1 MLVALAAAGLAL
13 MLRASTA
20 GAGRTATPVHT
31 HKQLFVDGAWIEA
44 SENVVLTMNSPH
56 QTGERLV
63 VADQPWE
70 KGAKISCYNSVLKED
85 GPDGP
90 RIRLWYDVLLDK
102 PAGYPG
108 DRRAVAYA
116 ESRDGIHFRKPILG
130 LVAKDGSTQNN
141 LVMPADLER
150 LALAGG
156 SVMRDENPKCPPGE
170 RYKSWAKLY
179 AKRRQGP
186 PTQGGGGFP
195 VEEKGGNRMWYSPD
209 GLRWTLYPPPT
220 GLRGSDTQPSW
231 FWDKRI
237 GRYLG
242 YSREWVELT
251 PGRTA
256 RMVGYNES
264 DDMLHWDNFAL
275 AIGVDEADAAVPLD
289 WGPGSGRVITE
300 REASQIADQPGATR
314 GGDSAYFA
322 ASMDVYGTGVFKYA
336 EAEDV
341 YFSLVP
347 AFYHWRLRDGNPWP
361 DTFDVQLAVSR
372 DGRRFQRLGGRR
384 PFIRLGPEGSFSS
397 KWVWA
402 FPQPVRMGD
411 ELWIYYQGQNMD
423 HSQRVDPKAPGRL
436 DGISRAILRLDGF
449 VSADAPPDRG
459 LADHAAPGLRRR
471 AAGAEP

>member
-1 MLVALAAAGLAL
+1 MLAL
-13 MLRASTA
+13 MLRAGTA

-44 SENVVLTMNSPH
+44 SENVVLTMNPPH
-56 QTGERLV
+56 QTGERMV

-102 PAGYPG
+102 PAWYPG

-141 LVMPADLER
+141 LVMPTDLER

-179 AKRRQGP
+179 AKRRPGP

-195 VEEKGGNRMWYSPD
+195 VEEKGGDRLWYSPD

-220 GLRGSDTQPSW
+220 GLRGSDTRPSW

-256 RMVGYNES
+256 HMVGYNES
-264 DDMLHWDNFAL
+264 DDMLHWDSFAL
-275 AIGVDEADAAVPLD
+275 AIGADGGAGPSARLGSRFRPGNHGAGSVANRRSAGRNPRGRPRLLRRFHGRLRYRRVQVRGSGGCLLLA
-289 WGPGSGRVITE
+289 GPGVLSLAAAR
-300 REASQIADQPGATR
+300 REPVAR
-314 GGDSAYFA
+314 H
-322 ASMDVYGTGVFKYA
+322 
-336 EAEDV
+336 
-341 YFSLVP
+341 L
-347 AFYHWRLRDGNPWP
+347 
-361 DTFDVQLAVSR
+361 DVQLAVSR

-384 PFIRLGPEGSFSS
+384 PFIRLGPEGAAPRSGSGPSRSRCAWVTSS
-397 KWVWA
+397 DLLPA
-402 FPQPVRMGD
+402 TGPFPACRPG
-411 ELWIYYQGQNMD
+411 GAG
-423 HSQRVDPKAPGRL
+423 APGWHLTGDPPAGWFRV
-436 DGISRAILRLDGF
+436 GGRASR
-449 VSADAPPDRG
+449 RG
-459 LADHAAPGLRRR
+459 LADHPAPGLRRR
-471 AAGAEP
+471 ADGGEP